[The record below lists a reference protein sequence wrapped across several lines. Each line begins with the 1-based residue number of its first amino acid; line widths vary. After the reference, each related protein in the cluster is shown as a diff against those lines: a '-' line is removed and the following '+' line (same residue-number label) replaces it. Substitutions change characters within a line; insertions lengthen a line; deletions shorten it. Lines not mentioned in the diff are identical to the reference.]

1 MGKKKLQNLTK
12 KVDPEV
18 ATHTSVFLSLIT
30 CQHIFWTI
38 RPVTT
43 RRCQD
48 SGGVR
53 VRHRVCIF
61 MRGLWLDL
69 CFLRPLTL
77 VYPHMLLAHEWR
89 SGSPLIFSAHV
100 HRALTE
106 SWGQF
111 VFNHKDEALSF
122 SLVFIVTY
130 LSFLESV
137 SFLRTNS
144 GLTNVSLQ
152 TNIFRF
158 FTSWSVF
165 RAQHW
170 HYCNRVQ

>member
-53 VRHRVCIF
+53 VRHRACIF

-111 VFNHKDEALSF
+111 VFNHQGWGSF
-122 SLVFIVTY
+122 IFFGIYCYISVI
-130 LSFLESV
+130 SGECFLLEDQQW
-137 SFLRTNS
+137 THKC
-144 GLTNVSLQ
+144 
-152 TNIFRF
+152 F
-158 FTSWSVF
+158 F
-165 RAQHW
+165 ADK
-170 HYCNRVQ
+170 YI